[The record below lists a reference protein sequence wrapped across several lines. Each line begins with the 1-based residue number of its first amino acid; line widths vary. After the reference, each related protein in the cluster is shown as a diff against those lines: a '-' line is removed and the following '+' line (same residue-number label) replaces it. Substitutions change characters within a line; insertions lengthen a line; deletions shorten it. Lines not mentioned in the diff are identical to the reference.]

1 MRQIYGAEPDPN
13 IYRTYFGEESNE
25 EDSTPVVA
33 VDRSNR
39 ELGYALA
46 KDMLIIKEDK

>member
-33 VDRSNR
+33 VDRCTIFFIADYQ
-39 ELGYALA
+39 GG
-46 KDMLIIKEDK
+46 

>member
-13 IYRTYFGEESNE
+13 IYRTYYGEESNE

-33 VDRSNR
+33 VDRSKQR
-39 ELGYALA
+39 ARLCPGKGHA
-46 KDMLIIKEDK
+46 DHQGG